1 MKIVIHS
8 LKLRLNPES
17 DVTQIQVEPEYIPS
31 GESDAV
37 AINIGKDTLSGEKL
51 A

>member
-1 MKIVIHS
+1 MIHIH
-8 LKLRLNPES
+8 LIKLRLNPES
-17 DVTQIQVEPEYIPS
+17 DVTRIRVEPKYIPS

-37 AINIGKDTLSGEKL
+37 AINIGKDIRSGEKL